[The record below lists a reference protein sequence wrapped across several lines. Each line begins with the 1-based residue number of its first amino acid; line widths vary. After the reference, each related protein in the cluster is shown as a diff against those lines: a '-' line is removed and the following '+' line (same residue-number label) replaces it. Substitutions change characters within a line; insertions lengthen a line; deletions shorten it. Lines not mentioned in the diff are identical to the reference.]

1 MNMRNITLLASVLYL
16 SGCASIGTVNGV
28 DVTEVDNNRKLM
40 TAVGTIVVVGAIAGA
55 LGKQNQKSKCDNNR
69 AGFWQDHSTGKIYT
83 CP

>member
-1 MNMRNITLLASVLYL
+1 MRNIAILTSIVYL

-83 CP
+83 CN

>member
-1 MNMRNITLLASVLYL
+1 MRNIAILSSVVYL

-28 DVTEVDNNRKLM
+28 DTTNRDQQLVK
-40 TAVGTIVVVGAIAGA
+40 TIATIVVVGAIAGA

-83 CP
+83 CN

>member
-1 MNMRNITLLASVLYL
+1 MRKLAILTSVLYL
-16 SGCASIGTVNGV
+16 SGCATIGTVNGV
-28 DVTEVDNNRKLM
+28 DVTEVDNSKKLL
-40 TAVGTIVVVGAIAGA
+40 TTVGTIVVVGALVGA

>member
-1 MNMRNITLLASVLYL
+1 MRNIAILTSVVYL

-28 DVTEVDNNRKLM
+28 DTTNRDQQLVK
-40 TAVGTIVVVGAIAGA
+40 TIATIVVVGALAGA

-83 CP
+83 CN

>member
-1 MNMRNITLLASVLYL
+1 MKFVILLTTLSLT
-16 SGCASIGTVNGV
+16 GCATIGNVNGV
-28 DVTEVDNNRKLM
+28 DVSGVGNNKKLL
-40 TAVGTIVVVGAIAGA
+40 TTVGTIVVVGALAGA

>member
-1 MNMRNITLLASVLYL
+1 MKFVLLLTTLSLT
-16 SGCASIGTVNGV
+16 GCATIGNVNGV
-28 DVTEVDNNRKLM
+28 DVSEVDNNKKLL
-40 TAVGTIVVVGAIAGA
+40 TAVGTIVVVGALAGA

>member
-1 MNMRNITLLASVLYL
+1 MYKLIISLFCVSMT
-16 SGCASIGTVNGV
+16 GCASIGTVNGV
-28 DVTEVDNNRKLM
+28 DVSEVDNSKKLL
-40 TAVGTIVVVGAIAGA
+40 TTVGTIVVVGALVGA

>member
-1 MNMRNITLLASVLYL
+1 MKFVLLLTTLSLT
-16 SGCASIGTVNGV
+16 GCATIGNVNGV
-28 DVTEVDNNRKLM
+28 DVSGVDNNKKLL
-40 TAVGTIVVVGAIAGA
+40 TTVGTIVVVGALAGA

>member
-1 MNMRNITLLASVLYL
+1 MIRKIAIVSSVLYL
-16 SGCASIGTVNGV
+16 SGCATIGTVNGV
-28 DVTEVDNNRKLM
+28 DVTEVDNSKKLL
-40 TAVGTIVVVGAIAGA
+40 TTVGTIVVVGALVGA